1 MVRTKT
7 LMKTEGI
14 NKQHDFVNV
23 PYLNQKAVTDPL
35 SHARQHSGSWGHEDR
50 RICLQGAYL
59 H

>member
-35 SHARQHSGSWGHEDR
+35 SHARQHSGSWVHEDE
-50 RICLQGAYL
+50 
-59 H
+59 